1 MLQTI
6 FINFKGYLNTAHTM
20 TTQYT
25 FEQALCYYEGKDGK
39 DQDYTNAYSL
49 FLEAA
54 EAGHI
59 EAQSYLSKM
68 LSLGEGIDV
77 DMEESVKWGLL
88 AAEAGDAD
96 AQNRLGVRYC
106 NGEGVQQ
113 DYTVAAKWFLR
124 SANAG
129 FPKAIG
135 NIAYL
140 YGVGKGVTQ
149 SDEDALRWAAKAAAN
164 GIDNTELLIGYHY
177 AEDDPIDYEAAVKWF
192 TMAAKKGNAEAQ
204 NQLAIIYCD
213 ENFEGRDE
221 KKAFSWFLR
230 AGQNGNADAQ
240 CNLGKIYAEGELGE
254 TSDLVKAE
262 LWYLQAAENGLYHVY
277 GILGHMYMNGDS
289 VQQDYH
295 KAAIYLSRGA
305 EKGDAFSQNCLAI
318 LYLQGKGVEQNNELA
333 LKYYTLSSDNGN
345 YIATYNLAKYY
356 ETVLIDDEISF
367 KYYLKAA
374 ESGYPPAINMVG
386 EFHELGKGVN
396 KDLAKALENYIA
408 AAEKNFE
415 RAQYNLGRFYYYGK
429 VVPIDYN
436 KARELLL
443 MAAQKGYDDACLI
456 IGEMY
461 YYGHGIE
468 KDLEKATE
476 FFKKAADSGNI
487 KAMSQLAIFYKQGYG
502 NPENRN
508 QEILRLYETAAEEGD
523 DFAQCE
529 LGKMYSYGKIVK
541 VDPEKS
547 VYYYK
552 LAADQGNS
560 VAINS
565 LGFHYSTKEV
575 DYDESFKWYK
585 KGMKLKSKNNYPTLN
600 TAYSF
605 LLGHGVEK
613 NVSESIRLYMNCDS
627 AQSILRLSEMYMQG
641 VQGKQDMCKAVKLW
655 KILAEKG
662 YKIINYYLAWA
673 YYYGVGVSKN
683 YNKAIDLLQGAY
695 PEDEYS
701 SAFLSE
707 INGNVNL
714 PYMSLQEMD
723 IKLHVPNPTRLQGEL
738 HLINGDRLGAIEI
751 FSKYSDVD
759 SFFKLAQAYYNP
771 HSQHDMIQAEKYFNT
786 ALEHGQQ
793 RAVFSNRI
801 IELGILS
808 NDEKFSVP
816 MHLNEIEKYFI
827 PTATKEE
834 KWGYIYVLYCVR
846 KNITFNDVTKNSTD
860 NLLKKLYD
868 KAQDV
873 IEQDTSKF
881 KSIYELCL
889 NRGAEEFIHE
899 YQEYLLEFMEEGKEM
914 TSFYPSDVYIST
926 ILSLFSSYDI
936 SSILLLDGTPIR
948 LIHRIPSE
956 VNCDINCKDE
966 IAELQCELF
975 IDSIN
980 RVNTTTINRGKSK
993 IDKSYDLVISTP
1005 ELRPAPEIE
1014 ADINNAQIKSLTHLL
1029 SAKDNIKR
1037 ALILVDQEFCSSYQT
1052 QMYDIR
1058 EELYRGGHISNVC
1071 HLGNGAFKD
1080 INSPCS
1086 IVVLDFA
1093 TINTTVKFKLG
1104 ERVKVVAYESLPQL
1118 DLCLNYHLYNQEV
1131 PQDNDQISVDIKDI
1145 VEIDKGGCANVG
1157 SYKEL
1162 KSSDFTSS
1170 LLRSFKSNI
1179 GQTRSEDENKAF
1191 IAKYQGPSL
1200 FIKYESGIKVAVNR
1214 TTQYYEPC
1222 SNSYSLKVNENIVSI
1237 EYLAYLFLYDK
1248 ELSSYMQSITDCH
1261 GTFMPK
1267 DLLHKKI
1274 AIHTDLDYQKQ
1285 VVDDAIVK
1293 ERHAVSSGVE
1303 YNIVLLSADEYNID
1317 KSINEWGINIFKRI
1331 TDINDR
1337 EHSFDKLFEKY
1348 IEDPT
1353 KSMIDAIVIDSEMDN
1368 HEDVY
1373 TYFNAI
1379 RDRHIHLY
1387 LLSSTD
1393 IPKISG
1399 SRLKDYFVRSNRFF
1413 NRNSEGFASRLFMK
1427 MRDDLDS
1434 SNAPQAKIRNKYKA
1448 VFEAADALDKKYPEI
1463 GISKTV
1469 LRYIQTGCNIDD
1481 VDNVS
1486 GPCGSFRNVCHKLL
1500 QVFISK
1506 RLVPDINPGAIPSLL
1521 ETGSYYDK
1529 KETKKTYVIYKRFM
1543 NNYLCK
1549 ALEYF
1554 CKVTNEGVH
1563 GSQDSS
1569 RLGTAALNILMEF
1582 IVWFYENDILNNNL
1596 DLLPG
1601 HSNWKDIT
1609 DQFQSHK
1616 EKVYTVKSKQVGEKK
1631 YFYAN
1636 NIHISEDKPIKPGM
1650 KIKINSYNIEKMG
1663 DNEREKIDDEY
1674 MVFYASK
1681 YDIL

>member
-1 MLQTI
+1 
-6 FINFKGYLNTAHTM
+6 M
-20 TTQYT
+20 TPQEL
-25 FEQALCYYEGKDGK
+25 FELALSYYNGTDNMP
-39 DQDYTNAYSL
+39 QDYLKAYDL

-54 EAGHI
+54 EAGCVQ
-59 EAQSYLSKM
+59 AQSYLCKM

-77 DMEESVKWGLL
+77 NMAESVKWGLL
-88 AAEAGDAD
+88 AAEGGDAD
-96 AQNRLGVRYC
+96 AQNRLGVRYY
-106 NGEGVQQ
+106 NGEGVEQ
-113 DYTVAAKWFLR
+113 DYTLAAKWFLR

-149 SDEDALRWAAKAAAN
+149 SDEEALKWAKKAAAN
-164 GIDNTELLIGYHY
+164 GIDNTELLIGYDY
-177 AEDDPIDYEAAVKWF
+177 VEEEARDYEAAVKWF
-192 TMAAKKGNAEAQ
+192 TLAAEKGNPEAQ

-213 ENFEGRDE
+213 ENYARCDE
-221 KKAFSWFLR
+221 KKALSWFLR
-230 AGQNGNADAQ
+230 AGQNGDPDAQ
-240 CNLGKIYAEGELGE
+240 CNLGKIYAEGKLGE
-254 TSDLVKAE
+254 SIDLVKAE
-262 LWYLQAAENGLYHVY
+262 LWYLQAAENGLYNVY

-289 VQQDYH
+289 VEQDYH

-318 LYLQGKGVEQNNELA
+318 LYLEGKGVEQNNELA

-356 ETVLIDDEISF
+356 GTVLVDDKLSF
-367 KYYLKAA
+367 RYYSTAA
-374 ESGYPPAINMVG
+374 EAGYPPAMNMVG

-396 KDLAKALENYIA
+396 KDLAKALEYYIA
-408 AAEKNFE
+408 ASEKNCV

-429 VVPIDYN
+429 VVPTDYN
-436 KARELLL
+436 HARQLLL
-443 MAAQKGYDDACLI
+443 IAAQKGHVDANLI
-456 IGEMY
+456 LGDMY
-461 YYGHGIE
+461 YYGHGVD

-476 FFKKAADSGNI
+476 FFKKAADSGDI
-487 KAMSQLAIFYKQGYG
+487 KAMSQLAVFYKQGYG
-502 NPENRN
+502 NPENRD
-508 QEILRLYETAAEEGD
+508 QEILRLYERAAEEGD

-529 LGKMYSYGKIVK
+529 LGNMYSYGKIVK

-560 VAINS
+560 IAINS
-565 LGFHYSTKEV
+565 LGFHYSTKNI

-585 KGMKLKSKNNYPTLN
+585 KGMKLKSKNSYPTLN

-683 YNKAIDLLQGAY
+683 YDKAIDILQSAY

-701 SAFLSE
+701 SAFLGE
-707 INGNVNL
+707 INGNINL
-714 PYMSLQEMD
+714 PYKSLQEMD
-723 IKLHVPNPTRLQGEL
+723 IKLQVPNPTRLQGEL
-738 HLINGDRLGAIEI
+738 RLINGDRLGAIEI

-759 SFFKLAQAYYNP
+759 SYFKLAQAYYNP

-786 ALEHGQQ
+786 SIEHGQQ
-793 RAVFSNRI
+793 RALFSNKI

-808 NDEKFSVP
+808 DDAKFNVP

-827 PTATKEE
+827 PTATNEE

-846 KNITFNDVTKNSTD
+846 KNISFNNLAQNSTD
-860 NLLKKLYD
+860 TLLEKLYE
-868 KAQDV
+868 KAHDV
-873 IEQDTSKF
+873 IDQDTSKF

-889 NRGAEEFIHE
+889 NREAEEFIHE
-899 YQEYLLEFMEEGKEM
+899 YQEYILEFMEEGKEM
-914 TSFYPSDVYIST
+914 TSLHPSDVYIST
-926 ILSLFSSYDI
+926 LLSLFSSNEI
-936 SSILLLDGTPIR
+936 GSLLLLDGTPIR
-948 LIHRIPSE
+948 LIQRIPTN

-966 IAELQCELF
+966 IAELQCKLF

-980 RVNTTTINRGKSK
+980 RVSTTNINRGKSK
-993 IDKSYDLVISTP
+993 IDKLYDLVISTP
-1005 ELRPAPEIE
+1005 ELRSAPEIE
-1014 ADINNAQIKSLTHLL
+1014 ADINNVQIKNIKHLL

-1037 ALILVDQEFCSSYQT
+1037 AVVLVDQEFCSSYQT
-1052 QMYDIR
+1052 QMYDMR
-1058 EELYRGGHISNVC
+1058 EELYRGGHISIVC
-1071 HLGNGAFKD
+1071 HLDKGAFRD

-1086 IVVLDFA
+1086 IMVLDFA
-1093 TINTTVKFKLG
+1093 NINTTVTFKLG
-1104 ERVKVVAYESLPQL
+1104 ENVKFVAYESLQQL
-1118 DLCLNYHLYNQEV
+1118 DLCLNYQLYNQDV
-1131 PQDNDQISVDIKDI
+1131 YLDKDQTVICLKDI
-1145 VEIDKGGCANVG
+1145 IEIDKGGCANVG

-1170 LLRSFKSNI
+1170 ILRSFKSNI
-1179 GQTRSEDENKAF
+1179 GQSRSEDENKAF

-1222 SNSYSLKVNENIVSI
+1222 SNSYSLKVNENIVTL

-1248 ELSSYMQSITDCH
+1248 ELSTYMQSITDCH
-1261 GTFMPK
+1261 GSFMPK

-1274 AIHTDLDYQKQ
+1274 AIHTDMDYQKQ

-1317 KSINEWGINIFKRI
+1317 KSINDWGINIFKRI

-1337 EHSFDKLFEKY
+1337 EHSFVKLFEKY

-1353 KSMIDAIVIDSEMDN
+1353 KSMIDAIIIDSDMEN

-1379 RDRHIHLY
+1379 RERHIHLY

-1399 SRLKDYFVRSNRFF
+1399 SRLKDYFIRSNRFF

-1434 SNAPQAKIRNKYKA
+1434 SNSAQAKIRNKHKA
-1448 VFEAADALDKKYPEI
+1448 VFEAADALDKKYPDI

-1500 QVFISK
+1500 QVFIGK
-1506 RLVPDINPGAIPSLL
+1506 RLVPDIKPGAIPSLL

-1601 HSNWKDIT
+1601 QSNWKDIT
-1609 DQFQSHK
+1609 DQIPSHK
-1616 EKVYTVKSKQVGEKK
+1616 EKVYTVKSKQVGDKK

-1636 NIHISEDKPIKPGM
+1636 NIHISEDKPIKQGM

-1674 MVFYASK
+1674 MVFYTSN
-1681 YDIL
+1681 YQIL

>member
-1 MLQTI
+1 
-6 FINFKGYLNTAHTM
+6 M
-20 TTQYT
+20 TPQEL
-25 FEQALCYYEGKDGK
+25 FELALSYYNGTEDIP
-39 DQDYTNAYSL
+39 QDYLKAYDL

-54 EAGHI
+54 ETGHVG
-59 EAQSYLSKM
+59 AQSYLSKM
-68 LSLGEGIDV
+68 LSLGEGVDID
-77 DMEESVKWGLL
+77 MAESVKWGLL
-88 AAEAGDAD
+88 AAEKGDAN

-106 NGEGVQQ
+106 YGEGVEQ
-113 DYTVAAKWFLR
+113 DDTQAAKWFLR

-140 YGVGKGVTQ
+140 YGIGKGVVQ
-149 SDEDALRWAAKAAAN
+149 SDEEALKWGKKAADN
-164 GIDNTELLIGYHY
+164 GIDNTELLIGYYY
-177 AEDDPIDYEAAVKWF
+177 AEESTRDYEAAVKWF
-192 TMAAKKGNAEAQ
+192 TMAAEKGNPEAQ

-213 ENFEGRDE
+213 ENYTGYNET
-221 KKAFSWFLR
+221 KALYWFLR
-230 AGQNGNADAQ
+230 AGQNGDTDAQ
-240 CNLGKIYAEGELGE
+240 CNLGKIYAEGELGQAI
-254 TSDLVKAE
+254 DLVKAE

-277 GILGHMYMNGDS
+277 GTLGHMYMNGDS

-295 KAAIYLSRGA
+295 KAAMYLSRGA

-318 LYLQGKGVEQNNELA
+318 LYLEGKGVKQNNELA

-345 YIATYNLAKYY
+345 YIATFNLAKYY
-356 ETVLIDDEISF
+356 QTVLVDDDISF
-367 KYYLKAA
+367 KYYSAAA

-386 EFHELGKGVN
+386 EFYELGKGVN
-396 KDLAKALENYIA
+396 KDLAKALENYIT
-408 AAEKNFE
+408 AAEKNCP
-415 RAQYNLGRFYYYGK
+415 RAHYNLGRFYYYGK
-429 VVPIDYN
+429 VVPKDYN
-436 KARELLL
+436 QARHLLL
-443 MAAQKGYDDACLI
+443 IAAEKDHADANVIL
-456 IGEMY
+456 GEMY
-461 YYGHGIE
+461 YYGHGVE
-468 KDLEKATE
+468 KNLEKATDL
-476 FFKKAADSGNI
+476 FKKAADLGSI

-502 NPENRN
+502 NPENRD

-529 LGKMYSYGKIVK
+529 LGNMYSYGKIVEA
-541 VDPEKS
+541 DPEKS

-575 DYDESFKWYK
+575 NYEESFRWYK
-585 KGMKLKSKNNYPTLN
+585 KGMKLKSKNSYPTLN

-627 AQSILRLSEMYMQG
+627 AQSVLRLSEMYMQG

-662 YKIINYYLAWA
+662 YKITNYYLAWA

-683 YNKAIDLLQGAY
+683 YDKAITLLQGAY

-707 INGNVNL
+707 INDNVNL
-714 PYMSLQEMD
+714 PYKSLQEMD

-738 HLINGDRLGAIEI
+738 HLISGDRLGAIEI

-759 SFFKLAQAYYNP
+759 SYFKLSQAYYNP
-771 HSQHDMIQAEKYFNT
+771 HSQHDMIQAEKYFNI
-786 ALEHGQQ
+786 ALEQGQA

-808 NDEKFSVP
+808 NDVKFNVP

-846 KNITFNDVTKNSTD
+846 KNIAFNNVGQSCADD
-860 NLLKKLYD
+860 LLKRLHD

-873 IEQDTSKF
+873 IEQDTLKF
-881 KSIYELCL
+881 KTIFELCL
-889 NRGAEEFIHE
+889 NREAEEFVHE
-899 YQEYLLEFMEEGKEM
+899 YQEYLLEFIEEGKEM
-914 TSFYPSDVYIST
+914 TSLHPSDVYIST
-926 ILSLFSSYDI
+926 ILSLFSSNEI
-936 SSILLLDGTPIR
+936 GSILLLDGTPIR
-948 LIHRIPSE
+948 LIQRIPSE
-956 VNCDINCKDE
+956 VYCDINCKDE
-966 IAELQCELF
+966 IAELQYELF

-980 RVNTTTINRGKSK
+980 RDCTTTINRGKSK
-993 IDKSYDLVISTP
+993 IDKPYDLVISTP

-1014 ADINNAQIKSLTHLL
+1014 ADINNVQIKKITHLL

-1037 ALILVDQEFCSSYQT
+1037 AVVLVDQEFCSSYQT
-1052 QMYDIR
+1052 QMYDMR
-1058 EELYRGGHISNVC
+1058 EELYVGGYISKVC
-1071 HLGNGAFKD
+1071 HLANGTFRD

-1086 IVVLDFA
+1086 LVVLDFVN
-1093 TINTTVKFKLG
+1093 INKTVTFKLG
-1104 ERVKVVAYESLPQL
+1104 ESVKIVDYESLQQL
-1118 DLCLNYHLYNQEV
+1118 DLCLNYHLYDQDIQLDKDQE
-1131 PQDNDQISVDIKDI
+1131 SVYLKNII
-1145 VEIDKGGCANVG
+1145 EIDKGGCANVG

-1170 LLRSFKSNI
+1170 ILRSLKTNM

-1191 IAKYQGPSL
+1191 IAKYQGPTL
-1200 FIKYESGIKVAVNR
+1200 FIKHDGGIKVAVNR

-1222 SNSYSLKVNENIVSI
+1222 ANSYSLKVNENIVSI
-1237 EYLAYLFLYDK
+1237 EYLTYLFLYDK
-1248 ELSSYMQSITDCH
+1248 RLSSYMQSITDCH
-1261 GTFMPK
+1261 GVFMPK

-1274 AIHTDLDYQKQ
+1274 AIYTDADYQKQ
-1285 VVDDAIVK
+1285 IVDDAIVK

-1353 KSMIDAIVIDSEMDN
+1353 KSMIDAIVIDSDMEN

-1373 TYFNAI
+1373 TYFNEI

-1387 LLSSTD
+1387 LLSSSD
-1393 IPKISG
+1393 VPKISG
-1399 SRLKDYFVRSNRFF
+1399 SRLKDYFIRSNRCF

-1448 VFEAADALDKKYPEI
+1448 VFEAADALDKKYPDI
-1463 GISKTV
+1463 GVSKTI

-1500 QVFISK
+1500 QVFVSK
-1506 RLVPDINPGAIPSLL
+1506 KLVPDIDPGAIPAMLRD
-1521 ETGSYYDK
+1521 GRFYDGK
-1529 KETKKTYVIYKRFM
+1529 TQRTYILKEQFM
-1543 NNYLCK
+1543 SKYLSR

-1582 IVWFYENDILNNNL
+1582 IVWFYENDICSNKL
-1596 DLLPG
+1596 DNIPV
-1601 HSNWKDIT
+1601 NPCYEDIT
-1609 DQFQSHK
+1609 DKLPSLK
-1616 EKVYTVKSKQVGEKK
+1616 GKVCTVKAQGAGKDR
-1631 YFYAN
+1631 YLYAD
-1636 NIHISEDKPIKPGM
+1636 NIHIKENKSLKPGM
-1650 KIKINSYNIEKMG
+1650 KIKIKDVGAEMIAE
-1663 DNEREKIDDEY
+1663 DDRRKIDDEY
-1674 MVFYASK
+1674 MVFYTSS